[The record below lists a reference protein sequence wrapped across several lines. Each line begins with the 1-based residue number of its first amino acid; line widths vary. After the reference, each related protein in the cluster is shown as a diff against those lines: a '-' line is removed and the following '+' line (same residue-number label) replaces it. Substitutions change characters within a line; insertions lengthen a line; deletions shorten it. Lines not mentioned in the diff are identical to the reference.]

1 LSVRSAIEPE
11 EIDEILEHVERH
23 LGPLSS
29 GVQPPEGLQGVQ
41 VLVFRDV
48 PGLTD
53 VEVYLT
59 LGFSRHPELR
69 QEFLVASY
77 EREKPPWA
85 GILFDLVD
93 ERRRKN
99 AFFERGEAVGPR
111 GPVVGGATAQGFI
124 AFAPLFLPDAF
135 ATLRLHSGVDVRFVW
150 LVPSTG
156 RELAFVRA
164 NGVDRWVDAMDAVA
178 DEVDLFDVFRA
189 DIPLPS

>member
-1 LSVRSAIEPE
+1 MY
-11 EIDEILEHVERH
+11 EIDEILEHVERY

-48 PGLTD
+48 PGLPD

-124 AFAPLFLPDAF
+124 AFDPLFLPD
-135 ATLRLHSGVDVRFVW
+135 
-150 LVPSTG
+150 G
-156 RELAFVRA
+156 RSEASRSRVACGDAGERSRERPLGEL
-164 NGVDRWVDAMDAVA
+164 
-178 DEVDLFDVFRA
+178 
-189 DIPLPS
+189 LPSRTNGCSLNPS